1 MAEPTTVSPAIR
13 PLTLILAVLVAGAA
27 AALIPLIP
35 DTLRPWNFA
44 AFGAIGLFVAARGGR
59 FGLPAALALGL
70 GSKLVSD
77 LLNYRQHGFDA
88 DYLPSLSIYATLAVY
103 AVLGWGLLRRSKSP
117 LRIGGVTVLGSLLF
131 FLVTNFLSWA
141 GKALPYADGPA
152 GLVESYLMGLPFVR
166 GTLLGDLIF
175 CGVLFGLSAVLSR
188 SWSPVGRPIPVPVE
202 RPDR

>member
-1 MAEPTTVSPAIR
+1 MAEPSVVSPPIR
-13 PLTLILAVLVAGAA
+13 LLTLLLAVLVAGAA

-35 DTLRPWNFA
+35 DSLRPWNFA

-59 FGLPAALALGL
+59 FGFPAALAVGL

-88 DYLPSLSIYATLAVY
+88 DYLPSVSIYAALAVY
-103 AVLGWGLLRRSKSP
+103 AVLGWGLLRKTKSP

-131 FLVTNFLSWA
+131 FLITNFLSWA
-141 GKALPYADGPA
+141 GKALPYSDGPA
-152 GLVESYLMGLPFVR
+152 GLVEAYLMGLPFLR

-175 CGVLFGLSAVLSR
+175 GGTLFGLSAILSR
-188 SWSPVGRPIPVPVE
+188 AWSPAGRPIPVPVE
-202 RPDR
+202 RTGR